1 MSQVPYSIIG
11 NISGACCGCDIVNMV
26 LINRDLPK
34 RLPLLILKDK
44 VLLPGSSIRIAVR
57 DNASLRMID
66 SRLLRKDTLSSV
78 VIGVVP
84 RQSEK
89 EDEET
94 LLHAVGTAAVV
105 VQVTGTNWPKPLYT
119 LLVTGLCR
127 FRIDKIVMEEPY
139 LIAEVTQLDMLAEQ
153 EAEIRKNTDLAT
165 LADEFRL
172 CANELVDMLDGR
184 MPVVSRLKDML
195 SGLPDGS
202 LPDTMAS
209 IVKASYLEK
218 LEILK
223 TEDLIE
229 RFRKSL
235 HLLRRQKEG
244 LRGTSPLK
252 TNSEM
257 IRRVWK
263 GNNQKR
269 GVNMVV
275 PREGKRIGR
284 AFDEGDDNED
294 EDDID
299 ELERKIR
306 SANLPEHAFK
316 VAMKEFKRLKKMPP
330 QFPEHATSRNYLE
343 WMVDLPWNRETNDK
357 LDISQARFDLD
368 QDHYGLQK
376 LKKRVIE
383 YLSVRKLKNSLK
395 GPILCFVGPPGVGK
409 TSVGRSIAHTLGRE
423 FQRISLGG
431 ICDQSDIRGHRRT
444 YIGSMPGRILNALK
458 NVGVKNPVILLDEVD
473 KMGKSLHGDPSAAL
487 LEVLDPEQ
495 NWTFVDHYLNIPF
508 DLSQVLF
515 IATANTISTIPPAL
529 LDRMELIMV
538 PGYTQEEKMAIS
550 KRHLLPKQLKEHG
563 LTKDNL
569 DFPDSSLQAVI
580 SNYTREAGV
589 RSLERKIG
597 GVCRA
602 VAVQVAETVEN
613 TPEQAKDKAEEDPKE
628 HEATSKTKSSATTTG
643 AANKKAFL
651 VTEKFLTE
659 VLGPTMFE
667 SEVAQRLSTPGVAV
681 GLAWT
686 AMGGEIMF
694 VEATRMGGEGKLTL
708 TGQLGDV
715 MKESAQLA
723 LSWLRSRSVEY
734 CLTSEDSEDLLER
747 TDVHIH
753 FPAGAVGKD
762 GPSAGVT
769 IVAVLVSLFSG
780 RCSRSDTAMTGEITL
795 RGLVLPVGGIKEKV
809 LAAHRA
815 GLKRVILPRR
825 NEKDLTELPDNVK
838 EEMDFVLANRVEDVL
853 RAAFD
858 DEFPGM
864 AHATS
869 SKL

>member
-1 MSQVPYSIIG
+1 MVVP
-11 NISGACCGCDIVNMV
+11 
-26 LINRDLPK
+26 NRDLPK
-34 RLPLLILKDK
+34 RLPLLILRDK
-44 VLLPGSSIRIAVR
+44 VLLPGSSMRIAVR
-57 DNASLRMID
+57 DDASLRMID

-78 VIGVVP
+78 IIGIVP
-84 RQSEK
+84 RRSAK
-89 EDEET
+89 EDEES
-94 LLHAVGTAAVV
+94 LLHAMGTGAVV

-139 LIAEVTQLDMLAEQ
+139 LIAEVTQLDKPAEQ
-153 EAEIRKNTDLAT
+153 EAEIRKNAELTT
-165 LADEFRL
+165 LAEEFRL
-172 CANELVDMLDGR
+172 YANELVDMLDGR
-184 MPVVSRLKDML
+184 VPFVSRFKDML
-195 SGLPDGS
+195 SGIPDGS
-202 LPDTMAS
+202 LPDTLAA

-218 LEILK
+218 LE
-223 TEDLIE
+223 
-229 RFRKSL
+229 
-235 HLLRRQKEG
+235 
-244 LRGTSPLK
+244 RGG
-252 TNSEM
+252 NM
-257 IRRVWK
+257 IVSRDH
-263 GNNQKR
+263 KR
-269 GVNMVV
+269 M
-275 PREGKRIGR
+275 GR
-284 AFDEGDDNED
+284 SFDEEDDNDD
-294 EDDID
+294 EDDVE
-299 ELERKIR
+299 ELERKIK
-306 SANLPEHAFK
+306 SADLPEHAFK
-316 VAMKEFKRLKKMPP
+316 VAMKELKRLKKMPP

-343 WMVDLPWNRETNDK
+343 WMIDLPWSKETKDK
-357 LDISQARFDLD
+357 LDIPQARLDLD
-368 QDHYGLQK
+368 QDHYGLEK

-383 YLSVRKLKNSLK
+383 YLAVRKLKNSLK

-409 TSVGRSIAHTLGRE
+409 TSVGRSIANTLGRE

-458 NVGVKNPVILLDEVD
+458 TVGVKNPVILLDEVD
-473 KMGKSLHGDPSAAL
+473 KMGKSLHGDPAAAL

-515 IATANTISTIPPAL
+515 IATANTVSTIPPAL

-538 PGYTQEEKMAIS
+538 PGYTQEEKIAIS

-563 LTKDNL
+563 LTAEDIEVPDN
-569 DFPDSSLQAVI
+569 SLKAII

-602 VAVQVAETVEN
+602 VAVRVAEAARNASE
-613 TPEQAKDKAEEDPKE
+613 
-628 HEATSKTKSSATTTG
+628 KTKDIGKEESKEQEGAISNTTAVTVTDRR
-643 AANKKAFL
+643 AFL
-651 VTEKFLTE
+651 VTEKFLTD
-659 VLGPTMFE
+659 VLGPPAFE

-734 CLTSEDSEDLLER
+734 FLTSEDGIDLLER

-769 IVAVLVSLFSG
+769 IVTVLVSLFSG
-780 RCSRSDTAMTGEITL
+780 RCTRSDTAMTGEITL

-825 NEKDLTELPDNVK
+825 NEKDLSELPDNVK
-838 EEMDFVLANRVEDVL
+838 NEMDFILANKVEDVL

-864 AHATS
+864 PQAVGSKPLS

>member
-1 MSQVPYSIIG
+1 MVVP
-11 NISGACCGCDIVNMV
+11 
-26 LINRDLPK
+26 NRDLPK

-44 VLLPGSSIRIAVR
+44 VLLPGSSMRIAVR

-66 SRLLRKDTLSSV
+66 TRLLRKDTLSSV
-78 VIGVVP
+78 IIGVVP
-84 RQSEK
+84 RRSAK
-89 EDEET
+89 EDEES
-94 LLHAVGTAAVV
+94 LLHAFGTASVV

-127 FRIDKIVMEEPY
+127 FRIDRIVMEEPY
-139 LIAEVTQLDMLAEQ
+139 LIAEVTQLDKPSEQ
-153 EAEIRKNTDLAT
+153 EAEIRKNADLT
-165 LADEFRL
+165 MLAEEFRL
-172 CANELVDMLDGR
+172 CSNELVNMLDGR
-184 MPVVSRLKDML
+184 VPFVSRLKDML
-195 SGLPDGS
+195 GGIPDGS
-202 LPDTMAS
+202 LPDTLAS
-209 IVKASYLEK
+209 IVKASYFEK
-218 LEILK
+218 LEILN
-223 TEDLIE
+223 TVDLIE
-229 RFRKSL
+229 RFKKSL
-235 HLLRRQKEG
+235 HLVRRQKEG
-244 LRGTSPLK
+244 LRGSHPPK
-252 TNSEM
+252 GGPEFN
-257 IRRVWK
+257 RRMWK
-263 GNNQKR
+263 SNTKR
-269 GVNMVV
+269 GNMLV
-275 PREGKRIGR
+275 PKEPKRISKGL
-284 AFDEGDDNED
+284 DDDDDNDD
-294 EDDID
+294 EDDVE
-299 ELERKIR
+299 ELERRIR
-306 SANLPEHAFK
+306 SADLPEHAFK
-316 VAMKEFKRLKKMPP
+316 VAIKELKRLKKMPP
-330 QFPEHATSRNYLE
+330 QFPEHATARNYLE
-343 WMVDLPWNRETNDK
+343 WMVDLPWSKETTDK
-357 LDISQARFDLD
+357 LDISQARADLD
-368 QDHYGLQK
+368 HDHYGLEK

-383 YLSVRKLKNSLK
+383 YLAVRKLKNSLK

-409 TSVGRSIAHTLGRE
+409 TSVGRSIANTLGRE

-458 NVGVKNPVILLDEVD
+458 TVGVRNPVILLDEVD
-473 KMGKSLHGDPSAAL
+473 KMGKSLHGDPASAL

-515 IATANTISTIPPAL
+515 IATANTVSTIPPAL

-538 PGYTQEEKMAIS
+538 PGYTQEEKIAIT

-563 LTKDNL
+563 LNEKDM
-569 DFPDSSLQAVI
+569 DFPEDSMKAII

-602 VAVQVAETVEN
+602 VAVQVAEATRSASGQAEKSG
-613 TPEQAKDKAEEDPKE
+613 EQESKEQEADKPKG
-628 HEATSKTKSSATTTG
+628 KSDKPADRE
-643 AANKKAFL
+643 AFL
-651 VTEKFLTE
+651 ITEKFLTDA
-659 VLGPTMFE
+659 LGPPVFE

-694 VEATRMGGEGKLTL
+694 VEATRMGGEGKITL

-723 LSWLRSRSVEY
+723 LSWLRSRSTEY
-734 CLTSEDSEDLLER
+734 CLTSEDGVDLLER

-769 IVAVLVSLFSG
+769 IVTVLVSLFSG
-780 RCSRSDTAMTGEITL
+780 RCTRSDTAMTGEITL

-815 GLKRVILPRR
+815 GLRRVILPRR
-825 NEKDLTELPDNVK
+825 NEKDLSELPDNVK
-838 EEMDFVLANRVEDVL
+838 DEMDFILVNRVEDVL

-858 DEFPGM
+858 DESPGM
-864 AHATS
+864 AQAIS

>member
-1 MSQVPYSIIG
+1 MVVP
-11 NISGACCGCDIVNMV
+11 
-26 LINRDLPK
+26 NRDLPK

-44 VLLPGSSIRIAVR
+44 VLLPGSSMRIAVR

-66 SRLLRKDTLSSV
+66 TRLLRKDTLSSV
-78 VIGVVP
+78 IIGVVP
-84 RQSEK
+84 RRSEK
-89 EDEET
+89 EDEES
-94 LLHAVGTAAVV
+94 LLHAFGTASVV

-139 LIAEVTQLDMLAEQ
+139 LIAEVTQLDRPSEQ
-153 EAEIRKNTDLAT
+153 EAEIRKNADLT
-165 LADEFRL
+165 MLAEEFRL
-172 CANELVDMLDGR
+172 CSNELVDMLDGR
-184 MPVVSRLKDML
+184 VPFVSRLKDML
-195 SGLPDGS
+195 SGIPDGS
-202 LPDTMAS
+202 LPDTLAS

-218 LEILK
+218 LEILN
-223 TEDLIE
+223 TVDLIE
-229 RFRKSL
+229 RFKKSL
-235 HLLRRQKEG
+235 LLLRRQKEG
-244 LRGTSPLK
+244 MRGSHPLK
-252 TNSEM
+252 GGSEFN
-257 IRRVWK
+257 RRMWK
-263 GNNQKR
+263 NNTKR
-269 GVNMVV
+269 GSILISKE
-275 PREGKRIGR
+275 PKRISKGL
-284 AFDEGDDNED
+284 DD
-294 EDDID
+294 EDDNND
-299 ELERKIR
+299 EDDVEELERKIR
-306 SANLPEHAFK
+306 SADLPEHAFK
-316 VAMKEFKRLKKMPP
+316 VAMKELKRLKKMPP
-330 QFPEHATSRNYLE
+330 QFPEHATARNYLE
-343 WMVDLPWNRETNDK
+343 WMVDLPWSKETTDK
-357 LDISQARFDLD
+357 LDISQARADLD
-368 QDHYGLQK
+368 HDHYGLEK

-383 YLSVRKLKNSLK
+383 YLAVRKLKNSLK

-409 TSVGRSIAHTLGRE
+409 TSVGRSIANTLGRE

-458 NVGVKNPVILLDEVD
+458 TVGAKNPVILLDEVD
-473 KMGKSLHGDPSAAL
+473 KMGKSLHGDPAAAL

-515 IATANTISTIPPAL
+515 IATANTVSTIPPAL

-538 PGYTQEEKMAIS
+538 PGYTQEEKIAIT

-563 LTKDNL
+563 LAEQDME
-569 DFPDSSLQAVI
+569 FPEDSMKAII

-602 VAVQVAETVEN
+602 VAVQVAEATRGASG
-613 TPEQAKDKAEEDPKE
+613 QAEESSGQESKEGEAEKPKGE
-628 HEATSKTKSSATTTG
+628 TDKPADRE
-643 AANKKAFL
+643 AFL
-651 VTEKFLTE
+651 ITEKFLTE
-659 VLGPTMFE
+659 ALGPPVFE

-694 VEATRMGGEGKLTL
+694 VEATRMGGEGKITL

-723 LSWLRSRSVEY
+723 LSWLRSRSTEY
-734 CLTSEDSEDLLER
+734 CLTSEDGVDLLER

-769 IVAVLVSLFSG
+769 IVTVLVSLFSG
-780 RCSRSDTAMTGEITL
+780 RCTRSDTAMTGEITL

-815 GLKRVILPRR
+815 GLKRVILPKR
-825 NEKDLTELPDNVK
+825 NEKDLSELPDNVK
-838 EEMDFVLANRVEDVL
+838 DEMNFILVNRVEDVL

-858 DEFPGM
+858 DESPGM
-864 AHATS
+864 AQAIS